1 MKKLLPILILII
13 SINGYSQVA
22 TQKYVD
28 SSIKAF
34 NNTLDSVVVK
44 PWKATTANNLTIS
57 IDTLTV
63 PINTVFTVSV
73 HVITD
78 SDVTEKWVTIKNLTG
93 TYTILDDRDVSPF
106 AHNRSKSLFNSTILY
121 QISSTISNNKVIILA
136 KGRSNTLMNWK
147 CSHQTL

>member
-1 MKKLLPILILII
+1 M
-13 SINGYSQVA
+13 SINGYSQIA

-28 SSIKAF
+28 SSLKAF

-44 PWKATTANNLTIS
+44 PWKATTANNITIS
-57 IDTLTV
+57 LDTLTV

-78 SDVTEKWVTIKNLTG
+78 SDVTEKWVTIKNLQNV
-93 TYTILDDRDVSPF
+93 YSIIDDRDNSPF
-106 AHNRSKSLFNSTILY
+106 AHNRSKSLFSSTILY

-136 KGRSNTLMNWK
+136 KGQSNKTMNWK
-147 CSHQTL
+147 CSHQIL

>member
-1 MKKLLPILILII
+1 MKKLFTLII
-13 SINGYSQVA
+13 VLISLTARSQVA

-44 PWKATTANNLTIS
+44 AWKATTANNLTIS
-57 IDTLTV
+57 LDTLTI
-63 PINTVFTVSV
+63 PINTVYTVSV

-78 SDVTEKWVTIKNLTG
+78 SDVTEKWVTIKNTNG
-93 TYTILDDRDVSPF
+93 VYSIIDDRDNSPF

-136 KGRSNTLMNWK
+136 KGQSNKTMNWK

>member
-34 NNTLDSVVVK
+34 NGTLDSVVVK

-57 IDTLTV
+57 LDTLTV

-78 SDVTEKWVTIKNLTG
+78 SDLTEKWVTIKNLQNV
-93 TYTILDDRDVSPF
+93 YSIIDDRDISVF
-106 AHNRSKSLFNSTILY
+106 AHNRSKSLFSSTILY

-136 KGRSNTLMNWK
+136 KGQSNKTMNWK